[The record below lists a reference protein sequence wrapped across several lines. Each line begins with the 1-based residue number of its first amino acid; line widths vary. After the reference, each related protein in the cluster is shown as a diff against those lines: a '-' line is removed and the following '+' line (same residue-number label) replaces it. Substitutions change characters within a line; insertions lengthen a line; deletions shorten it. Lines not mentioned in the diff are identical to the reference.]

1 LRILKNDLIY
11 RKSICE
17 KCLKSQIYFLCLDK
31 MTDVE
36 KKQKKEKKV
45 MTPQRLEQLA
55 AARKRAL
62 DIRQAGAVIKMEA
75 KIASITQTDK
85 IDEPELPNKET
96 EEPKLPKKETKKG
109 FNPTPPKEIENKII
123 KAEFIDNPV
132 SQEYV
137 PEFSPRV
144 DVQPPTLLKHPV
156 IIYDDDEEEHEPE
169 PTPVK
174 PARVK
179 SKKPLK
185 TKIVI
190 EQSSDDEDEFHPHE
204 HVIFVKR
211 KSKNDSKAK
220 IVPAA
225 TPPPPTSPVRG
236 QRENVVLQQHQEK
249 RQLPTFPL
257 PNSMDDFIN
266 AGFTNYRKYY

>member
-1 LRILKNDLIY
+1 MSDL
-11 RKSICE
+11 
-17 KCLKSQIYFLCLDK
+17 
-31 MTDVE
+31 E

-55 AARKRAL
+55 LARKKAL
-62 DIRQAGAVIKMEA
+62 EIRQAGAVIKMEA
-75 KIASITQTDK
+75 KIASITQTE
-85 IDEPELPNKET
+85 EPEET
-96 EEPKLPKKETKKG
+96 PTPIKETKKANN
-109 FNPTPPKEIENKII
+109 FHPTPAKEIENKII
-123 KAEFIDNPV
+123 KAELVENPV
-132 SQEYV
+132 TQEYV
-137 PEFSPRV
+137 PEYSPRV

-156 IIYDDDEEEHEPE
+156 TIYDDDEEKPEQEPA
-169 PTPVK
+169 PVK
-174 PARVK
+174 KVK

-236 QRENVVLQQHQEK
+236 QRENTPIQPAQ

-257 PNSMDDFIN
+257 ANTMDDFIN
-266 AGFTNYRKYY
+266 AGFSNYRKYY

>member
-1 LRILKNDLIY
+1 
-11 RKSICE
+11 
-17 KCLKSQIYFLCLDK
+17 

-45 MTPQRLEQLA
+45 VTPERLEQLA
-55 AARKRAL
+55 RARKKAL
-62 DIRQAGAVIKMEA
+62 EIRQAGAVIKMEA
-75 KIASITQTDK
+75 KIANITQTD
-85 IDEPELPNKET
+85 ETELPNKET
-96 EEPKLPKKETKKG
+96 KKAPN
-109 FNPTPPKEIENKII
+109 FQPTPPKEIENKII
-123 KAEFIDNPV
+123 KAELVDNPV
-132 SQEYV
+132 TQEYV
-137 PEFSPRV
+137 PEYSPRV
-144 DVQPPTLLKHPV
+144 DVQPPPLVKQPANQRVWDASH
-156 IIYDDDEEEHEPE
+156 DEEHEPE
-169 PTPVK
+169 PAPVK
-174 PARVK
+174 KVK
-179 SKKPLK
+179 TKKPLK

-225 TPPPPTSPVRG
+225 TPPPPTSPVRA

-257 PNSMDDFIN
+257 PNTMDDFIN

>member
-1 LRILKNDLIY
+1 
-11 RKSICE
+11 
-17 KCLKSQIYFLCLDK
+17 
-31 MTDVE
+31 MTDIE

-75 KIASITQTDK
+75 KIASITK
-85 IDEPELPNKET
+85 IDET
-96 EEPKLPKKETKKG
+96 EETPTPIKVTKKETN
-109 FNPTPPKEIENKII
+109 FNPTPPREIENKII
-123 KAEFIDNPV
+123 KAELIDNPV
-132 SQEYV
+132 TQEYV
-137 PEFSPRV
+137 PEYSPRV
-144 DVQPPTLLKHPV
+144 DVQPPMLGRQPDTERVWDASH
-156 IIYDDDEEEHEPE
+156 DDEDEDEPA
-169 PTPVK
+169 PAPVK
-174 PARVK
+174 KEPRKKERVRDA
-179 SKKPLK
+179 SRIK

-220 IVPAA
+220 VVPAA
-225 TPPPPTSPVRG
+225 TPPPPTSPVREH
-236 QRENVVLQQHQEK
+236 REHIPLQPQQ

-257 PNSMDDFIN
+257 ANTMDDFVN

>member
-1 LRILKNDLIY
+1 
-11 RKSICE
+11 
-17 KCLKSQIYFLCLDK
+17 

-45 MTPQRLEQLA
+45 MTPERLEQLA
-55 AARKRAL
+55 RARKKAL
-62 DIRQAGAVIKMEA
+62 EIRQAGAIIKMEA
-75 KIASITQTDK
+75 KIANITQTDQ
-85 IDEPELPNKET
+85 IDETELPV
-96 EEPKLPKKETKKG
+96 KETKKEPN
-109 FNPTPPKEIENKII
+109 FNPTPAKEIENKII
-123 KAEFIDNPV
+123 KAELIENPV
-132 SQEYV
+132 TQEYV
-137 PEFSPRV
+137 PEYSPRV
-144 DVQPPTLLKHPV
+144 DVQPPMLVKQPAYNV
-156 IIYDDDEEEHEPE
+156 NDEFDDEDEPE
-169 PTPVK
+169 PEPK
-174 PARVK
+174 PIKKVK

-220 IVPAA
+220 IIPAT

-236 QRENVVLQQHQEK
+236 QRENVALQPPQAQ

-257 PNSMDDFIN
+257 PNTMDDFIN

>member
-1 LRILKNDLIY
+1 
-11 RKSICE
+11 
-17 KCLKSQIYFLCLDK
+17 

-55 AARKRAL
+55 LARKKAL
-62 DIRQAGAVIKMEA
+62 EIRQAGAVIKMEA
-75 KIASITQTDK
+75 KIANITQTDK
-85 IDEPELPNKET
+85 IDETEPIVPNKD
-96 EEPKLPKKETKKG
+96 KKAPN
-109 FNPTPPKEIENKII
+109 FHPTPTKEIENKII
-123 KAEFIDNPV
+123 KADLVENPV
-132 SQEYV
+132 VQEYV

-144 DVQPPTLLKHPV
+144 DVKPPPLVRQAHF
-156 IIYDDDEEEHEPE
+156 DEFEEEEEELPK
-169 PTPVK
+169 VI
-174 PARVK
+174 
-179 SKKPLK
+179 KKDPKKRLLK

-190 EQSSDDEDEFHPHE
+190 EQSSDDDDEFHPHE

-257 PNSMDDFIN
+257 ANTMDDFIN

>member
-1 LRILKNDLIY
+1 
-11 RKSICE
+11 
-17 KCLKSQIYFLCLDK
+17 
-31 MTDVE
+31 MTDIV
-36 KKQKKEKKV
+36 KKV
-45 MTPQRLEQLA
+45 KKTMTPERLEQLA
-55 AARKRAL
+55 RARKKAL
-62 DIRQAGAVIKMEA
+62 EIRQAGAVIKMEA
-75 KIASITQTDK
+75 KIANITQTDQ
-85 IDEPELPNKET
+85 IDETELPNKET
-96 EEPKLPKKETKKG
+96 NESKLPKKETKKAQS
-109 FNPTPPKEIENKII
+109 FHPTPPKEIENKII

-132 SQEYV
+132 TQEYV
-137 PEFSPRV
+137 PDFSPRV

-156 IIYDDDEEEHEPE
+156 TIYDNDEEEPE
-169 PTPVK
+169 PDPIPIK
-174 PARVK
+174 KVK

-220 IVPAA
+220 IVPAT

-236 QRENVVLQQHQEK
+236 QRENVVLQQNHDK

-257 PNSMDDFIN
+257 ANTMDDFIN

>member
-1 LRILKNDLIY
+1 
-11 RKSICE
+11 
-17 KCLKSQIYFLCLDK
+17 

-45 MTPQRLEQLA
+45 MTPERLEQLA
-55 AARKRAL
+55 RARKKAL
-62 DIRQAGAVIKMEA
+62 EIRQAGAVIKMEA
-75 KIASITQTDK
+75 KIANITAEAS
-85 IDEPELPNKET
+85 DETELPV
-96 EEPKLPKKETKKG
+96 KETKKEPN

-123 KAEFIDNPV
+123 KAELIENPV
-132 SQEYV
+132 TQEYV
-137 PEFSPRV
+137 PEYSPRV
-144 DVQPPTLLKHPV
+144 DVQPPPLIRQHANERVCDASHTE
-156 IIYDDDEEEHEPE
+156 DEPE
-169 PTPVK
+169 PE
-174 PARVK
+174 PAPIKKVK

-185 TKIVI
+185 TKIII

-220 IVPAA
+220 IVPAT

-236 QRENVVLQQHQEK
+236 QRENVALQPPQAQ

-257 PNSMDDFIN
+257 PNTMDDFIN